1 VSVDKDLISGQPD
14 FAVYCRGRAHLYAL
28 IYRIQFVRFIN
39 VSEFALAALQVL
51 QLNPHTAQKA
61 AIIGD

>member
-1 VSVDKDLISGQPD
+1 
-14 FAVYCRGRAHLYAL
+14 
-28 IYRIQFVRFIN
+28 

-51 QLNPHTAQKA
+51 QFNPHTAQKA